1 MRNFTIDQLR
11 GLCMLGVIGIHVG
24 SISTSANSF
33 SLYMLLEILSR
44 YSVPSFFFVS
54 GYGLFAAEKQLLT
67 QGTLEKL
74 DYFSFIKKR
83 LKGAGL
89 PYLAWSLFYN
99 LYFWYI
105 CPPGWVSWYAKDL
118 SFNLFF
124 GLCCY
129 HLYFMVI
136 LLWFYS
142 SYPLWRKLMVYMK
155 QGGLYLTLPLLL
167 VFQLAFNWISIN
179 YVPNTAGWPLWL
191 QNFYNFRL
199 NYLPFHYLLI
209 FMAGGLA
216 ALYWQPFLNWLR
228 SHWRLVVAIYLAS
241 IIYDLGSCWYSFTYK
256 GYNLEA
262 LANTY
267 HQLSPQGLFYTI
279 GSLLFFCWGLDNLQN
294 SSGAFKKWLLKGIE
308 ICSTYATLIYF
319 VHPLFLDIFATLAK
333 NRGIVLTSK
342 KIILFYVVLL
352 LTSLITSKLLTLL
365 FNKAPFLKL
374 CFTGK
379 K

>member
-24 SISTSANSF
+24 SISASANSF

-54 GYGLFAAEKQLLT
+54 GYGLFAAEKQLLK
-67 QGTLEKL
+67 QGTLDKL
-74 DYFSFIKKR
+74 DYINFIKKR

-89 PYLAWSLFYN
+89 PYLAWSLFFN

-105 CPPGWVSWYAKDL
+105 CPPGWVSWYVKDL

-136 LLWFYS
+136 LLWFYG
-142 SYPLWRKLMVYMK
+142 SYPLWRKLMVYLK
-155 QGGLYLTLPLLL
+155 QGGLCLTLPLLL
-167 VFQLAFNWISIN
+167 IFQLAFNWVSIN
-179 YVPNTAGWPLWL
+179 YAPHTAGWPLWL

-228 SHWRLVVAIYLAS
+228 SHWKLVIAMYLAS
-241 IIYDLGSCWYSFTYK
+241 IIYDLSSCWYSFTYK

-294 SSGAFKKWLLKGIE
+294 SANPLKKGLLKGIQV
-308 ICSTYATLIYF
+308 CSTYATLIYF
-319 VHPLFLDIFATLAK
+319 IHPLFLDIFATLAK
-333 NRGIVLTSK
+333 SRGIVLTSK

-352 LTSLITSKLLTLL
+352 LTSLAASKLLTLL
-365 FNKAPFLKL
+365 FARVPFLKL